1 MKGKNSKLLI
11 IFISVLMVC
20 LIVSTAPT
28 AVAAGDWGTLDA
40 GDEMKWKLVPDPVD
54 YPNTLMYMEVE
65 VVGISGTDMT
75 YNYQVTV
82 VYDSSTYSWSG
93 TDTDDEVVFFAFSQ
107 SELQKMK
114 ADAETDP
121 DVTWTETDFSWKGDN
136 YETYYV
142 KSIDNSDTYESWI
155 DKGSGITLE
164 MRWTTGGTTYT
175 MLILE
180 STTASLASAGFCLG
194 TILIAF
200 VSVATLVAYSIV
212 RYQKKKR
219 I

>member
-136 YETYYV
+136 YETYYA
-142 KSIDNSDTYESWI
+142 KAIDNSDTFESWI
-155 DKGSGITLE
+155 DKGTGIMLE

-175 MLILE
+175 VVILE
-180 STTASLASAGFCLG
+180 STTASLTSAGFCLG
-194 TILIAF
+194 TVLIAF
-200 VSVATLVAYSIV
+200 VSVATLVSYSLI
-212 RYQKKKR
+212 RYRKR
-219 I
+219 K